1 MNLPSEA
8 QRLRIYLGEDDR
20 HDGKPLF
27 EAIVLEARRLGLA
40 GATVLRGPMGFGKS
54 SRVHTEKILRLSED
68 LPVIVEIIDRA
79 DRVDAFMPVLD
90 RMMQGGLVT
99 REDVKVIRYSTSTD
113 A

>member
-68 LPVIVEIIDRA
+68 LPVIVEIIDRT
-79 DRVDAFMPVLD
+79 DRVDSFMPVLD
-90 RMMQGGLVT
+90 QMMQGGLVT
-99 REDVKVIRYSTSTD
+99 REDVQVIRYSEG
-113 A
+113 